1 MYLKSLT
8 IQGFKS
14 FPDKTVLTFGPGITA
29 VVGPNGSGKSNIS
42 DAIRWV
48 LGEMS
53 VKSLR
58 GGRME
63 DVIFGGTPV
72 RRPLGYAE
80 VSLTVDNSDH
90 ALPVESEEVTV
101 TRRYYRSGE
110 SEYRLGGAQ
119 VRLRDIYEL
128 FMDTG
133 LGHDGYAVISQGRI
147 AEIVG
152 ARSEDRREIF
162 EEAAGIAKFR
172 FRKEEAERR
181 LAATEEN
188 LLRLR
193 DILGE
198 LEARV
203 GPLKEQAEKARRYLT
218 LAEEK
223 RTLEVG
229 LWLHTLDIRREELR
243 AGETRL
249 EIARARHGE
258 LEQKLDTL
266 ERTIDEAY
274 MQGQKAAAE
283 ADHLRGEAAAREQEA
298 VQCEAQAALCE
309 GDAARA
315 DRTRAEVEEERARNE
330 RAGSEDESGLAA
342 LRAELQEKQ
351 NVLAGLRETLE
362 ACERDALALTE
373 EGDAQAAA
381 TREASAR
388 LAQVRASLAGL
399 GQRKSAA
406 QAAAESAAARV
417 EEIGLSA
424 ADREQRREQA
434 KALLADAQ
442 ARLAKARET
451 VQGFQNAV
459 QGCALKQETR
469 REKLAKEQERVRAL
483 SLRAGERAQRAAML
497 AEMEKNLEG
506 FAHSVKLVVRE
517 GRRGSLRGVLGPV
530 SQLISAPAEVAVAV
544 ETALGASAQHIVVE
558 NEANAK
564 DAIRFL
570 QRAEGGR
577 ATFLPLT
584 SVRGGLLDVREIA
597 RCAGY
602 VGVAAELVSFEERFR
617 DVAENLLGR
626 TVVARDLDTAVEIAK
641 RFHYRFRI
649 VTLDGQQVNAGGS
662 LTGGSRRA
670 GAGLVSRQAEITKL
684 EGEARALQT
693 QLAEAEQAERRAKES
708 LAAAEAEANGAR
720 GEWTQAKEAAIR
732 LEGEERR
739 LTEQADLLGADMRS
753 LEDERR
759 ACMEKSAALHEQVR
773 TVEEQLEA
781 CGQEAEQA
789 EQALSACGAA
799 GEALSARREEQTA
812 RLTDLRLKQLG
823 GEKDV
828 QAIAQRIEAL
838 EAHRGEKQAL
848 VETLVLRI
856 RALEEEARD
865 ARERAEAQTAQAQG
879 LREKAAAC
887 RREAERRAGEREEL
901 ERRTVELRAGSRAL
915 SEEKENMSREL
926 ARLEERKVTL
936 QTSYDALIAKLW
948 EEYEL
953 TRSQAEKE
961 VPRVEHPDEAE
972 KRLNL
977 LRHEIKALGSVNLA
991 AIDEYR
997 EVEERYTFMKE
1008 QTDDVER
1015 SKAELETLIRG
1026 LTGEMRAQFSK
1037 KFAEINGHFAS
1048 IFVELFGGGRAWLEL
1063 TDPQDV
1069 LACGIEI
1076 HVQPPGKIIKNL
1088 ASLSG
1093 GEQAFVAIALY
1104 FALLKVRPSPF
1115 CVLDEIEAALDEQN
1129 VVRYASYLRRLCGST
1144 QFIVITH
1151 RRGTMDEADVL
1162 YGVTM
1167 QDQGVSKL
1175 LTLHLDELM
1184 ERLGLEQ
1191 KRV

>member
-72 RRPLGYAE
+72 RRPLSYAE
-80 VSLTVDNSDH
+80 VSLAVDNSDH
-90 ALPVESEEVTV
+90 ALPVESTEVVV

-172 FRKEEAERR
+172 FRKAEAERR

-188 LLRLR
+188 LVRLR

-203 GPLKEQAEKARRYLT
+203 GPLKEQAEKAKRYLV

-223 RTLEVG
+223 KALEVG
-229 LWLHTLDIRREELR
+229 LWLHTLDVRRAELR
-243 AGETRL
+243 TAENRL

-258 LEQKLDTL
+258 LEQKLDTM
-266 ERTIDEAY
+266 ERAIDEAY
-274 MQGQKAAAE
+274 MQTQKAAAE
-283 ADHLRGEAAAREQEA
+283 IDRLRGQAARQEQEA
-298 VQCEAQAALCE
+298 VQREAQAAMCE
-309 GDAARA
+309 NDADRA
-315 DRTRAEVEEERARNE
+315 DRTRAEVEEERAQNQRLGE
-330 RAGSEDESGLAA
+330 EDESGLAD
-342 LRAELQEKQ
+342 LRAQLQEKQ
-351 NVLAGLRETLE
+351 NALESLRETLE
-362 ACERDALALTE
+362 ACERDTRALAQ
-373 EGDAQAAA
+373 EGDAQAVKM
-381 TREASAR
+381 REASAF
-388 LAQVRASLAGL
+388 LAQVNARFAEL
-399 GQRKSAA
+399 GQQRSAA
-406 QAAAESAAARV
+406 QTAAENAKTRL
-417 EEIGLSA
+417 EEI
-424 ADREQRREQA
+424 EQSTSGRAERRERA
-434 KALLADAQ
+434 KAALADAQ
-442 ARLAKARET
+442 ARLAAMREQ
-451 VQGFQNAV
+451 VQAHENAAH
-459 QGCALKQETR
+459 GCTLKFNTR
-469 REKLAKEQERVRAL
+469 KEKLAKEQERVRAL
-483 SLRAGERAQRAAML
+483 SLRVGERTQRASML
-497 AEMEKNLEG
+497 ADMEKNLEG

-517 GRRGSLRGVLGPV
+517 GRRGRLSGILGPV
-530 SQLISAPAEVAVAV
+530 SQLLSAREDVAVAI
-544 ETALGASAQHIVVE
+544 ETALGGMAQHIVTE
-558 NEANAK
+558 NEEDAK
-564 DAIRFL
+564 EGIRFL
-570 QRAEGGR
+570 KRSDGGR

-584 SVRGGLLDVREIA
+584 SVRGGLLDVREVS
-597 RCAGY
+597 RCIGY
-602 VGVAAELVSFEERFR
+602 VGVAAELVTYDGRFR
-617 DVAENLLGR
+617 EIAEHLLGR
-626 TVVARDLDTAVEIAK
+626 TVVARDLDSAVEIA
-641 RFHYRFRI
+641 RQFRYRFRI

-684 EGEARALQT
+684 QEEARVLQT
-693 QLAEAEQAERRAKES
+693 QLTEAEQAERRAKES

-720 GEWTQAKEAAIR
+720 GELSQAKEAAIR
-732 LEGEERR
+732 LEGEEKR
-739 LTEQADLLGADMRS
+739 LAEQTALLSADMQS
-753 LEDERR
+753 LEEERR
-759 ACMEKSAALHEQVR
+759 ACTTKLATLHGQAQEVDEQM
-773 TVEEQLEA
+773 EA
-781 CGQEAEQA
+781 CGQEAAQA
-789 EQALSACGAA
+789 EQTLADCGAE
-799 GEALSARREEQTA
+799 GDALAAKREEQTA
-812 RLTDLRLKQLG
+812 RLTDLRLRRLG
-823 GEKDV
+823 GEKDA
-828 QAIAQRIEAL
+828 QALEQRIEEL
-838 EAHRGEKQAL
+838 ETRRREKDTRA
-848 VETLVLRI
+848 ETLELRI
-856 RALEEEARD
+856 RALIEEAQTS
-865 ARERAEAQTAQAQG
+865 RERAQEQTAQAEA
-879 LREKAAAC
+879 LRRQAAAC
-887 RREAERRAGEREEL
+887 RGDVEKQAEERETV
-901 ERRTVELRAGSRAL
+901 ERRTVELRAGTRAL

-926 ARLEERKVTL
+926 ARLDERKMSL
-936 QTSYDALIAKLW
+936 QTGYDSLIAKLW

-953 TRSQAEKE
+953 TRSQAEQE

-972 KRLNL
+972 KRLAV
-977 LRHEIKALGSVNLA
+977 LRHDIKALGSVNLS
-991 AIDEYR
+991 AIDEYH
-997 EVEERYTFMKE
+997 EVAERYDFMKT
-1008 QTDDVER
+1008 QTDDVEQ

-1026 LTGEMRAQFSK
+1026 LTGEMRTQFSQC
-1037 KFAEINGHFAS
+1037 FAEINGHFAS

-1069 LACGIEI
+1069 LNCGIEI

-1088 ASLSG
+1088 AALSG

-1184 ERLGLEQ
+1184 EKLGLEQ